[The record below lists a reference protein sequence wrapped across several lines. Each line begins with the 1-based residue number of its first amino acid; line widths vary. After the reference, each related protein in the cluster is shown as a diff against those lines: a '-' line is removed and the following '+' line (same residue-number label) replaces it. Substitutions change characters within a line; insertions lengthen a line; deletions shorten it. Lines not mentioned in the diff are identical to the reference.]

1 VGPIDDPP
9 LHLTAGDRLEI
20 HPADGTGAP
29 GRITTNHPDLGRE
42 LNPGDPVFLD
52 DGAIELRVVATR
64 DAVVVCEVI
73 AGGDLNPGK
82 GVNLP
87 NTQLK
92 VETLTQKDR
101 DDLRFGLAHG
111 VDYVALSFVRRADDA
126 AIARKAMRA
135 SGRRVPLLA
144 KVEKREA
151 VEQMKPILRAFDG
164 AMVARGDLGVELRPE
179 RVPVVQ
185 KELIT
190 AARAMGRPVITA
202 TQMLE
207 SMTTNRRP
215 TRAEASDVANAV
227 IDGTHAV
234 MLSGETAIGRHPVE
248 AVKAMHR
255 IVLEAERFEERME
268 APRSPARSDAVAVC
282 QAAVALAEQIRAT
295 ALVAFTRSGRT
306 AQVLSG
312 LQPDI
317 PILAL
322 CETVE
327 MARRL
332 CLWRGVM
339 PIVIGPAL
347 AGESPADRI
356 GRELSQRSFLPAGS
370 RLVSVGAAPGTP
382 AGQTNFIR
390 LIRL

>member
-1 VGPIDDPP
+1 
-9 LHLTAGDRLEI
+9 
-20 HPADGTGAP
+20 
-29 GRITTNHPDLGRE
+29 
-42 LNPGDPVFLD
+42 
-52 DGAIELRVVATR
+52 
-64 DAVVVCEVI
+64 
-73 AGGDLNPGK
+73 
-82 GVNLP
+82 
-87 NTQLK
+87 
-92 VETLTQKDR
+92 
-101 DDLRFGLAHG
+101 
-111 VDYVALSFVRRADDA
+111 
-126 AIARKAMRA
+126 
-135 SGRRVPLLA
+135 
-144 KVEKREA
+144 
-151 VEQMKPILRAFDG
+151 
-164 AMVARGDLGVELRPE
+164 
-179 RVPVVQ
+179 VPVVQ

-207 SMTTNRRP
+207 SMTTNQRP

-255 IVLEAERFEERME
+255 IVLEAERFEERMA
-268 APRSPARSDAVAVC
+268 APRLPARSDAVAVC

-312 LQPDI
+312 LQADI

-347 AGESPADRI
+347 EGESPADRI